1 MWDGKD
7 YTYMK
12 HTYTVEHFTVGSYSY
27 IFSAISYVSINKG
40 SVEIASLVYQS
51 LTPEVKETLAGKM
64 FSYSIINHINRWPRT
79 RSAIH

>member
-12 HTYTVEHFTVGSYSY
+12 HTYTIEHFTVGSYSY

-40 SVEIASLVYQS
+40 SVEIASLVYS
-51 LTPEVKETLAGKM
+51 L
-64 FSYSIINHINRWPRT
+64 
-79 RSAIH
+79 